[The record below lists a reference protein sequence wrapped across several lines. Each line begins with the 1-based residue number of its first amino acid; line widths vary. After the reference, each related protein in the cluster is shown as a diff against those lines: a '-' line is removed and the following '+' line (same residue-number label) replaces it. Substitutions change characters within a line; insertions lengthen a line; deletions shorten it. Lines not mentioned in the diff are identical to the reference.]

1 MWKSSKQSHGV
12 TGCITCKIRKVICDE
27 KILRVNDAR
36 RRGENAAAMCKLEA
50 ERSTGRRASRTLGY
64 AFLWNMRE
72 LRAFDFF
79 RERTGPTISDP

>member
-1 MWKSSKQSHGV
+1 MREDG
-12 TGCITCKIRKVICDE
+12 E
-27 KILRVNDAR
+27 KMR
-36 RRGENAAAMCKLEA
+36 RLCANELLEA

-79 RERTGPTISDP
+79 REKTGPTISDP